1 MNLWLFWDLLWI
13 PIGLLVSPI
22 VIIWWVQVFHSL
34 CNLKWLPLLKTYEN
48 LIENKPVHHDPLS
61 NFHLISHWTSLPSKP
76 CRYLL
81 DNHRLPLFLN
91 KVKSLGCEPCE
102 MVLWQNPFSLS
113 YERFYMRVLLFA
125 SFFNLF
131 FCSNFKASIF
141 SIFRFKIFCKC
152 WRWAS
157 CHAAIFLNRNV
168 IHESWWNIPSS
179 VLWML
184 CYALYLKL
192 TSNFLPSSIKLFPE
206 NKNLT
211 FSGAFSLTF
220 CVRLSNF
227 IKIAWQPCLTVQ
239 QYF

>member
-1 MNLWLFWDLLWI
+1 
-13 PIGLLVSPI
+13 
-22 VIIWWVQVFHSL
+22 
-34 CNLKWLPLLKTYEN
+34 
-48 LIENKPVHHDPLS
+48 
-61 NFHLISHWTSLPSKP
+61 
-76 CRYLL
+76 
-81 DNHRLPLFLN
+81 
-91 KVKSLGCEPCE
+91 
-102 MVLWQNPFSLS
+102 
-113 YERFYMRVLLFA
+113 MRVLLFA

-131 FCSNFKASIF
+131 FCSNFKVSIF
-141 SIFRFKIFCKC
+141 SILRFKIFCKC

-184 CYALYLKL
+184 CYGLYLKL

-211 FSGAFSLTF
+211 FSGALSLTF

-227 IKIAWQPCLTVQ
+227 IKIVWQPCLTVQ
-239 QYF
+239 QIEKNIMFLNDPNPKIYLPCFLQTTQTGIFPPLQHFEQARWRHCVA